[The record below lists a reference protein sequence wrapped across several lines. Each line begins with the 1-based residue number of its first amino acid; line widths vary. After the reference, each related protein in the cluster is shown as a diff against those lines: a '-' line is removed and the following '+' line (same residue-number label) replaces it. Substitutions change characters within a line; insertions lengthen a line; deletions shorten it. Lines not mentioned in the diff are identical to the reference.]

1 MKTSKKPFKLPPTD
15 SIISVILVTQN
26 DEDIIEERLIEIY
39 KILKIIRRNF
49 EIVIVDNNSQ
59 DLTIE
64 KIKNLK
70 RILSN
75 TRILILSKAYD
86 KDIAFTAGLDN
97 CVGDFAIL
105 FNHHSDPPEIKL
117 ELLNKLLEGY
127 DIIIGK
133 NKESFIKRGKLSSI
147 LIWLAEKFSQQG
159 FFYRE
164 SYLMAINRKV
174 INSILKTRR
183 KSRNFSYLHSLI
195 GFKKHILE
203 YKPLKKFSH
212 KTSGLNFY
220 KLFFDIADTI
230 ISNSFRPIRILSFT
244 GMFLSFFYLLYVL
257 IIAILY
263 VFFNMKWIAPQG
275 WFSVSTVVGVLFLIL
290 FSLLALMSEYMIRIL
305 SESRNEPFYFISEEI
320 DKSTILPQ
328 KKVLN
333 VT

>member
-26 DEDIIEERLIEIY
+26 DESIIDERLTEIY
-39 KILKIIRRNF
+39 KILKTTRRNF
-49 EIVIVDNNSQ
+49 EIIIVDNNSGDQ
-59 DLTIE
+59 TIE
-64 KIKNLK
+64 KIKNL
-70 RILSN
+70 RQILSS
-75 TRILILSKAYD
+75 TRILVLSKTYD
-86 KDIAFTAGLDN
+86 IDIAFTAGLDN

-117 ELLNKLLEGY
+117 ELLNKLFEGY
-127 DIIIGK
+127 DIVIGK
-133 NKESFIKRGKLSSI
+133 HKESLIKRGRMSNI
-147 LIWLAEKFSQQG
+147 IIWLAEKLSKQG

-164 SYLMAINRKV
+164 SYLMAVNRKV

-212 KTSGLNFY
+212 KTSELSFY
-220 KLFFDIADTI
+220 KLFFDIADSI

-244 GMFLSFFYLLYVL
+244 GMVLSFLYLIYVL

-263 VFFNMKWIAPQG
+263 LFFNMKWIAPQG

-305 SESRNEPFYFISEEI
+305 NESRNEPFYFIAEEI
-320 DKSTILPQ
+320 DRSTIIP
-328 KKVLN
+328 KRKVLN